1 MVSFLRF
8 VMLMLLTAGLWL
20 PFAREY
26 GWISERADIKQVA
39 AENVAT
45 RIVDDT
51 AAEAERGIIGDK
63 SPAPQKTAVHGK
75 TAAPLKSVDGE
86 PPAGD
91 EKSGAQDKTP
101 AQKADPAPQSQAM
114 IVPKVG
120 VPPKTATPDAE
131 LKRMIGQ
138 MLMMGFRGQRP
149 EDRGAKAAQAL
160 LAAGDI
166 GGLIFM
172 GENLKDKAQVSELIA
187 FMRAAR
193 PKAGVPFLGIDQE
206 GGMVQR
212 LQGRHGFTPI
222 PTAEMVA
229 AEKSPE
235 KVTEIYTTL
244 ARELREVGFNMNF
257 GPVVDLNLVPTNPI
271 IGDKARSYGA
281 EPEDVARFAKAFVMA
296 HRRMNMLTALKHFPG
311 HGSSWTDSHEQFV
324 DLSKSWQK
332 QELTP
337 YRALIKRG
345 LADMVMVGHLYHPDF
360 SDEGQRP
367 ASLSRTAI
375 EKRLRGEIGF
385 RGLVVT
391 DDLGMGA
398 VKKYYPFTEALI
410 HAVNAGND
418 ILLIAAGHYAR
429 PADVKLI
436 HETLM
441 VAVQSGRIKR
451 ETIRAS
457 YWRILAAKKRLKA
470 GEAAAKRRGE
480 RKEGL

>member
-1 MVSFLRF
+1 MVSILRF

-20 PFAREY
+20 PFARDY
-26 GWISERADIKQVA
+26 GWISERADVKRVA
-39 AENVAT
+39 AEN
-45 RIVDDT
+45 T
-51 AAEAERGIIGDK
+51 AARIEDDK
-63 SPAPQKTAVHGK
+63 STAK
-75 TAAPLKSVDGE
+75 KAAPDSK
-86 PPAGD
+86 
-91 EKSGAQDKTP
+91 
-101 AQKADPAPQSQAM
+101 SQAM
-114 IVPKVG
+114 IVPKVA
-120 VPPKTATPDAE
+120 VPPKSAKPDAE
-131 LKRMIGQ
+131 LKKMIGQ
-138 MLMMGFRGQRP
+138 MLMMGFRGQKP
-149 EDRGAKAAQAL
+149 EDSGVKAAQAL

-172 GENLKDKAQVSELIA
+172 GENLRDKAQVTELVS
-187 FMRAAR
+187 FMRAAK

-206 GGMVQR
+206 GGKVQR
-212 LQGRHGFTPI
+212 LQGRHGFTTI
-222 PTAEMVA
+222 PTAETVA
-229 AEKSPE
+229 AETSPG
-235 KVTEIYTTL
+235 KVAEIYTTL
-244 ARELREVGFNMNF
+244 ASELHEAGFNMNF

-281 EPEDVARFAKAFVMA
+281 EPDEVARFAKAFIMA
-296 HRRMNMLTALKHFPG
+296 HRKLNMLTALKHFPG

-337 YRALIKRG
+337 YRALIKKG

-367 ASLSRTAI
+367 ASLSRLAI
-375 EKRLRGEIGF
+375 EKRLRHEIGF
-385 RGLVVT
+385 QGLVVT

-429 PADVKLI
+429 LADVRMI

-441 VAVQSGRIKR
+441 AAVQSGRIKR
-451 ETIRAS
+451 ETISAS
-457 YWRILAAKKRLKA
+457 YRRILDAKKQLMA
-470 GEAAAKRRGE
+470 GEALGKRGSSQ
-480 RKEGL
+480 KEGL